1 MSKKIYSLL
10 AVLLVAS
17 LILAACAPAA
27 TTEPTPVPVEPEP
40 VQPEPAPVEPTPVPA
55 EPEPVEPTEPPAE
68 PTEPPAEPVEP
79 PTTDVLACQVT
90 DTGGVDDRSFNE
102 TAWAGV
108 LRAQDELGVEA
119 LVLESQ
125 QQADYERNLNAF
137 IEQDCD
143 IIVPVGFLLADA
155 TAAAAEQYPD
165 QYFAIVDVDW
175 LDYPNVLNL
184 AFQTDEAAFL
194 AGYAAAAAT
203 QTGVVGTFGG
213 MQLPTVTIFMDGLAM
228 GVQYYNEQKGTNVE
242 VVGWDPATQTG
253 LFTGNFESLDDG
265 RTMAQTLMGE
275 GADIIMPV
283 AGPVGLGAAAAAQ
296 EAGNVYIIGVDTDWT
311 ISAPEYADITF
322 TSVMKNMDVAVFE
335 AIEEVVDGTFSGG
348 TFMGTLENDGV
359 GIAPFYDLESLVPAE
374 LQGELDALVPEIIA
388 GNIQVSP

>member
-1 MSKKIYSLL
+1 MSKKIFPLL
-10 AVLLVAS
+10 AILLVAS

-27 TTEPTPVPVEPEP
+27 TPEPTPVPE
-40 VQPEPAPVEPTPVPA
+40 QPAPAPVEPTAP
-55 EPEPVEPTEPPAE
+55 PVEPTAPPVEPTAPPAE
-68 PTEPPAEPVEP
+68 PTEPPAETEP
-79 PTTDVLACQVT
+79 PTTAIKACQVT

-102 TAWAGV
+102 TAWQGV

-137 IEQDCD
+137 IEEDCD
-143 IIVPVGFLLADA
+143 IIIPVGFLLADA

-175 LDYPNVLNL
+175 LDYPNLMNL

-213 MQLPTVTIFMDGLAM
+213 MQLPTVTIFMDGFAM
-228 GVQYYNEQKGTNVE
+228 GVQYYNEQKDTNVE

-311 ISAPEYADITF
+311 ISAPEYAAITF
-322 TSVMKNMDVAVFE
+322 TSVKKNMDVAVFE

-359 GIAPFYDLESLVPAE
+359 EIAPFYDLERLVPAG
-374 LQGELDALVPEIIA
+374 LQDELDALVPEIIA

>member
-1 MSKKIYSLL
+1 MSKKIFPLL
-10 AVLLVAS
+10 AILLVAS

-27 TTEPTPVPVEPEP
+27 TPEPTPVPE
-40 VQPEPAPVEPTPVPA
+40 QPAPAPVEPTAPPA
-55 EPEPVEPTEPPAE
+55 EPTAPPVEPTAPSAE
-68 PTEPPAEPVEP
+68 PTEPPAETEP
-79 PTTDVLACQVT
+79 PTTAVKACQVT

-102 TAWAGV
+102 TAWQGV

-137 IEQDCD
+137 IEEDCD
-143 IIVPVGFLLADA
+143 IIIPVGFLLADA

-175 LDYPNVLNL
+175 LDSPNILNL

-265 RTMAQTLMGE
+265 RTMAETLIGE

-296 EAGNVYIIGVDTDWT
+296 EAGDVYIIGVDTDWT

-322 TSVMKNMDVAVFE
+322 TSVKKNMDVAVYE

-359 GIAPFYDLESLVPAE
+359 EIAPFYDLESLVPAE
-374 LQGELDALVPEIIA
+374 LQAELDALVREIIA

>member
-17 LILAACAPAA
+17 LILAACTPAA
-27 TTEPTPVPVEPEP
+27 TP
-40 VQPEPAPVEPTPVPA
+40 EPTPVPA
-55 EPEPVEPTEPPAE
+55 EPQPAPAEPTAPPAEPTAPPAEPTEPPAE
-68 PTEPPAEPVEP
+68 PTEPPAEEPTEP
-79 PTTDVLACQVT
+79 PVAAIKACQVT

-102 TAWAGV
+102 TAWQGV
-108 LRAQDELGVEA
+108 LRAEAELGVEA

-155 TAAAAEQYPD
+155 TAVAAEQYPD
-165 QYFAIVDVDW
+165 QNFAIVDVDW
-175 LDYPNVLNL
+175 LDFPNVLNL

-228 GVQYYNEQKGTNVE
+228 GVQYYNEEKGTNVE

-265 RTMAQTLMGE
+265 RTMAETLMGE

-296 EAGNVYIIGVDTDWT
+296 EAGDVYIIGVDTDWT

-322 TSVMKNMDVAVFE
+322 TSVKKNMDVAVYE
-335 AIEEVVDGTFSGG
+335 AIEEVVNGTFSGG

-359 GIAPFYDLESLVPAE
+359 GLAPFYDLESMVPAE
-374 LQGELDALVPEIIA
+374 LQDELDALVPEIIA
-388 GNIQVSP
+388 GNIQVAP

>member
-17 LILAACAPAA
+17 LILAACAPAE
-27 TTEPTPVPVEPEP
+27 TTEPTPAPVEPEP